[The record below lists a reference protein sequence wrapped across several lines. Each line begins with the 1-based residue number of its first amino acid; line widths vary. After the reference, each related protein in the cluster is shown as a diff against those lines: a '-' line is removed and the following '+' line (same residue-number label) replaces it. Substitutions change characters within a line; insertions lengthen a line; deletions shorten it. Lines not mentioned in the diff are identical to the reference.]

1 MRRQAF
7 DQINMIP
14 FIDIMLV
21 LLAIVL
27 TTASFVQRGI
37 LPVDLPQTNTSSEA
51 IAEEEPN
58 IRIISLDKSG
68 QWAIDDTLVDYE
80 TLLKQIATWPSEQ
93 QVKLNIDK
101 SADFNYFVQVY
112 QALQTQGLPSVG
124 ILVDSE
130 AN

>member
-1 MRRQAF
+1 MRRQTF

-37 LPVDLPQTNTSSEA
+37 LPVDLPQTTTTSES
-51 IAEEEPN
+51 IAEEEPD
-58 IRIISLDKSG
+58 IRIISLDTTG
-68 QWAIDDTLVDYE
+68 QWAIDDSLVSYDA
-80 TLLKQIATWPSEQ
+80 LLSQISTWKPDQ

-101 SADFNYFVQVY
+101 SADFNYFVQIY
-112 QALQTQGLPSVG
+112 QALQNQGLPSVG